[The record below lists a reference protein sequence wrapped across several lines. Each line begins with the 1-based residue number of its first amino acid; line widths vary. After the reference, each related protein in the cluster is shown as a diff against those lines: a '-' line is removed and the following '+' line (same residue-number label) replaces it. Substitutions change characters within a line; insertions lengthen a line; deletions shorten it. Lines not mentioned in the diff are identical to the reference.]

1 MIIILQTVRKS
12 SYGQSGV
19 SCDSYQSHIG
29 SGRIGVTVK

>member
-1 MIIILQTVRKS
+1 MKFIQIMRKS

-19 SCDSYQSHIG
+19 SHGSYRSDFG